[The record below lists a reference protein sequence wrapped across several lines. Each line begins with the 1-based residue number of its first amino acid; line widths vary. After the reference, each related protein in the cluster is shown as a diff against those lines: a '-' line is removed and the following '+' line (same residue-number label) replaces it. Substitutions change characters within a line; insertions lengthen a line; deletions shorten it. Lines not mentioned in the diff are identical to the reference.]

1 MYKHPLEL
9 SDVFHRS
16 FADYCKHGPTLSM
29 EHYKVAKAIMNCH
42 TATLGGHV
50 FQCEQCRHEK
60 VAYNSCRNRHCPSCQ
75 AAARF
80 KWVAQRIK
88 ELLPVPYF
96 HVVFTI
102 PSQLNPFALRNKRV
116 VYNILYKAAAE
127 TLRALAAREKYLGA
141 NIGFIAVLHT
151 WGQNLMDHP
160 HLHCVVP
167 AGGLSDDRSQWKTTP
182 RESFLFPVKV
192 VSRLFRGK
200 FLALF
205 RSAVDNGDILFH
217 GNLQAFETDPKSFR
231 LLVDSL
237 YKTEWVVYAKAPLSL
252 PFFKRAES
260 SAPHCFYNTAFAG
273 PEAVLKYLGRY
284 THRIAISNNRLTDL
298 TEEAVSFKWK
308 DYADNNRPKVMTL
321 SHCEFLRRFL
331 LHALPTGFV
340 RIRYFGFLG
349 QAVKKEKLQLCRTLL
364 GVKAPEPD
372 EEKAGDTRNNDDGTD
387 DCSANKHRWL
397 CPLCKKGVLIPT
409 LEIPRSPQR
418 NVELAA
424 VA

>member
-1 MYKHPLEL
+1 MDKQTITLA
-9 SDVFHRS
+9 DVFQCG
-16 FADYCKHGPTLSM
+16 FDDYCRHGPTLPH

-50 FQCEQCRHEK
+50 FQCGQCSH
-60 VAYNSCRNRHCPSCQ
+60 VTIAYNSCRNRHCPSCQ

-80 KWVAQRIK
+80 EWVERRIN

-102 PSQLNPFALRNKRV
+102 PAQLNPFALRNKRV
-116 VYNILYKAAAE
+116 VYNILFKAAAR
-127 TLRALAAREKYLGA
+127 TLRTLAAREKYLGA

-151 WGQNLMDHP
+151 WGQALMDHP

-167 AGGLSDDRSQWKTTP
+167 AGGLSEDLQQWKTTP

-200 FLALF
+200 FLHLF
-205 RSAVDNGDILFH
+205 KNAVENREILFH
-217 GNLQAFETDPKSFR
+217 GTLQTFETDPKSFR
-231 LLVDSL
+231 QLVDSL
-237 YKTEWVVYAKAPLSL
+237 YKTDWVVYAKAP
-252 PFFKRAES
+252 
-260 SAPHCFYNTAFAG
+260 FAG

-298 TEEAVSFKWK
+298 TEKTVSFKWK
-308 DYADNNRPKVMTL
+308 DYNDNNRQKVMTL
-321 SHCEFLRRFL
+321 SHGEFLRRFL

-349 QAVKKEKLQLCRTLL
+349 QAVKKEKLQLCRMLL
-364 GVKAPEPD
+364 GVKASEP
-372 EEKAGDTRNNDDGTD
+372 EEKVAVATRSNNGTND
-387 DCSANKHRWL
+387 SSVTKHRWL
-397 CPLCKKGVLIPT
+397 CPLCRMGFLVPI
-409 LEIPRSPQR
+409 LEIPRCHQR

>member
-1 MYKHPLEL
+1 MDKQAITLA
-9 SDVFHRS
+9 DVFHRG
-16 FADYCKHGPTLSM
+16 FADYCKQGPMQSL
-29 EHYKVAKAIMNCH
+29 EHYKVTTAIMNCH

-50 FQCEQCRHEK
+50 FQCEQCRHEQI
-60 VAYNSCRNRHCPSCQ
+60 AYNSCRNRHCPSCQ

-80 KWVAQRIK
+80 NWVAQRTA

-102 PSQLNPFALRNKRV
+102 PSPLNPFALRNKRV
-116 VYNILYKAAAE
+116 VYNILYKAAAA
-127 TLRALAAREKYLGA
+127 TLRTLAARDKYLGA

-160 HLHCVVP
+160 HLHCIVP
-167 AGGLSDDRSQWKTTP
+167 AGGLSDDLQQWKTTP

-205 RSAVDNGDILFH
+205 REAVDNGDILFH
-217 GNLQAFETDPKSFR
+217 GNLSTFETDPKSLR
-231 LLVDSL
+231 QLIDSL
-237 YKTEWVVYAKAPLSL
+237 YKTEWVVYAKAP
-252 PFFKRAES
+252 
-260 SAPHCFYNTAFAG
+260 FAG

-284 THRIAISNNRLTDL
+284 THRIAISNNRLTEL
-298 TEEAVSFKWK
+298 AGETVSFKWK
-308 DYADNNRPKVMTL
+308 DYADNNRQKVMTL

-331 LHALPTGFV
+331 LHVLPTGFV
-340 RIRYFGFLG
+340 RIRYYGFLG

-364 GVKAPEPD
+364 GVKAPEP
-372 EEKAGDTRNNDDGTD
+372 EEKVAVAPPNNGNGTTD
-387 DCSANKHRWL
+387 SSVSRYRWL
-397 CPLCKKGVLIPT
+397 CPLCRKGVLIPT
-409 LEIPRSPQR
+409 LEIPRAPQR
-418 NVELAA
+418 SVELAV